1 MNTANGDRYKKT
13 FKANI
18 LQRETTAFSL
28 PAILGILVLFYLGIL
43 QTAKISNTHVNSKT
57 EETSQTSDA
66 FHKSNQ
72 QMPLS
77 WHGVLQVALIKKKHQ
92 SRWL

>member
-43 QTAKISNTHVNSKT
+43 QTAKNQQYTRQLQ
-57 EETSQTSDA
+57 ETSQTSDA